1 MRSIPLEYFGQFAI
15 YGHLDGIPLAPV
27 ISFKYFRRFISAAD
41 NNWPTLVKNLQRARQ
56 KWARLT
62 RVMIREGADDRT
74 SDQIYLVVVQS
85 VMLYGPETWR
95 ITPHIGRVWGGLRHR
110 VTLRMTGRQ
119 PWKGRDGIW
128 VYPPL
133 EDPMVE
139 VGLQEVDR
147 YVSRHQNM
155 AAKFI
160 STSPIMGLC
169 MAAEKRLGP
178 IVSKWWC

>member
-1 MRSIPLEYFGQFAI
+1 MPPPLSPVTSLEYI
-15 YGHLDGIPLAPV
+15 RRV
-27 ISFKYFRRFISAAD
+27 ILEAED
-41 NNWPTLVKNLQRARQ
+41 NWLEVASNLQQSQQ
-56 KWARLT
+56 KWEKLT
-62 RVMIREGADDRT
+62 RVISREGADART
-74 SDQIYLVVVQS
+74 LGKIYLAVVQL
-85 VMLYGPETWR
+85 VILYRLETWVT
-95 ITPHIGRVWGGLRHR
+95 TPHIGRVWGGLRHR

-128 VYPPL
+128 VYPQL

-169 MAAEKRLGP
+169 MAEEKRLGP
-178 IVSKWWC
+178 IVSKRWC

>member
-95 ITPHIGRVWGGLRHR
+95 ITPHIGRVWGGFYHR
-110 VTLRMTGRQ
+110 VACRLAGRQ
-119 PWKGRDGIW
+119 SLQGRDRFW
-128 VYPPL
+128 VYPLL
-133 EDPMVE
+133 E
-139 VGLQEVDR
+139 
-147 YVSRHQNM
+147 
-155 AAKFI
+155 AAMKEAV
-160 STSPIMGLC
+160 L
-169 MAAEKRLGP
+169 
-178 IVSKWWC
+178 